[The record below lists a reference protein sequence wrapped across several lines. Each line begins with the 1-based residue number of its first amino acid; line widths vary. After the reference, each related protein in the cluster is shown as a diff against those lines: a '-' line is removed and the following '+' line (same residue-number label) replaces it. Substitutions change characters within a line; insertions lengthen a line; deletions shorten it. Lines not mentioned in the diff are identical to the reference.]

1 MSVQAIEEYAF
12 GSASFNRDA
21 FSSTVTYQV
30 TVEDGDGPD
39 LIRRDPFFRIG
50 KPYSFRSDSNPAMTL
65 TGLTNVRQD
74 PSRRTRFFVDAVFSV
89 STAAGGGG
97 GGGGG
102 GGDASNGLPP
112 VNDDTPPTGVKLAME
127 IRTAFFRRRA
137 EKAKFLGVYVQELGV
152 RNKWSDKL
160 AGVWDVYVGPPLN
173 SNLKPVEPPADYDE
187 SGFVIRQKGIWVKE
201 AYNRKIREVK
211 NLAGSLNQNPVT
223 LQNPAETLR
232 FIAEPLTLRLETVY
246 LAENY
251 GLESWTPVEIEWTY
265 KPSGWWED
273 YPDVGRVVTIGSNP
287 VSAAGDAVAEMHADE
302 AAIRDARGEVLSDES
317 PLNGLG
323 GINRKY
329 DAQQFFNRYV
339 LPPIVDSFPDFKP
352 YDEAW

>member
-1 MSVQAIEEYAF
+1 MSVRTVEEYSF

-21 FSSTVTYQV
+21 YSVTVTYQV
-30 TVEDGDGPD
+30 TVDDGDGPD
-39 LIRRDPFFRIG
+39 VIRRDPFFRIG
-50 KPYSFRSDSNPAMTL
+50 KSYSFRSDSNPAMTL
-65 TGLTNVRQD
+65 SGLASVRQD
-74 PSRRTRFFVDAVFSV
+74 PGKRTRFFVDAVF
-89 STAAGGGG
+89 TATIVGGGGGGDGGGG
-97 GGGGG
+97 GGG
-102 GGDASNGLPP
+102 SVPIPP
-112 VNDDTPPTGVKLAME
+112 NEDIPPNNPSHRME

-160 AGVWDVYVGPPLN
+160 AGVWDVYIGPPLN
-173 SNLKPVEPPADYDE
+173 SNLKPVEPPPDYDE

-201 AYNRKIREVK
+201 AYNRKITEVK
-211 NLAGSLNQNPVT
+211 NLAGALNQNPVT
-223 LQNPAETLR
+223 LQNPAKTLQ

-246 LAENY
+246 LGEHY
-251 GLESWTPVEIEWTY
+251 GLESWTPVEVEWTY

-273 YPDVGRVVTIGSNP
+273 YPDTGRVVTLKAEP